1 MARFDSYGG
10 NFTPSGYMKV
20 NAGGSHEENPNGGV
34 QVGVDPQGTP
44 NLLEEGE
51 PVYND
56 YVYSDN
62 IIASEEFL
70 VKNNIPKKY
79 AGRLYSEIADALFSE
94 YEERELDPISKNGA
108 DAMLSRLAS
117 AQEEQKQYEQQKEI
131 EDYINSLSPEDLQA
145 LEEQLAI
152 AEQQE
157 AQQAQMAPQPSE
169 EEMMAM
175 QQQPMP
181 QEQMPMEQPM
191 PMMARGGHLARCF
204 APGGPLGDEL
214 PPAQT
219 LYMMPGGTSAYAAGQ
234 LPADAQL
241 PLVFNPETGQASELD
256 HYAGE
261 VLDPAVVTA
270 YPGKSQAWVDAQVHP
285 FKKGVTEAINSF
297 PTEAADFARSA
308 PGAARMIPGA
318 GQVLTGLDAV
328 EDFRNGNYGW
338 GAVNTAF
345 TLLPMALRTPGIQ
358 QALSRWTAN
367 AGNWAGKAKSSLSA
381 GKEKVSSLSKEI
393 TEQVAAS
400 KKAAEKMTEY
410 TAKLATETDPVVK
423 ESVKKILETET
434 KNFGE
439 ANAKAWQA
447 RWDILKN
454 GTKNIGKRGWKA
466 VADMNN
472 WFANG
477 LKVPTEVVAAAD
489 DVAANVGGQAVEE
502 TVKKGLPKW
511 ARWGIGLGAPTLAGI
526 LIDRSAKKKN
536 ARKPL
541 PSTYVAPSQIDS
553 TETMAPQVDSTT
565 GLTKFGPYVP
575 KTNFNVKARG
585 GKINIFAGGSSL
597 PRYDWEERLP
607 ALMVEDEGRKLPQI
621 NMPTG
626 VTYDSGLTNSRDW
639 FGSRVAKQDGLY
651 PSGSPVY
658 DGGLE
663 YRRNPGTYGIDYR
676 TRGWGTAQ
684 NAPYSTTG
692 MYAPAFLG
700 AAEGVWDAFQPID
713 KYRAV
718 PVQSFEPEGDFSYE
732 RQYYTPEDR
741 NEMLNAVLAQGN
753 GLISRIGNSG
763 AGPSTI
769 AGMLAADSQI
779 GQNAGRALW
788 TGIQGNAQNKNA
800 AIQANNQYG
809 SIASQYGLM
818 VDRYRQAE
826 RARAQQ
832 ANAQMAIPLQ
842 QLNYGAEGDYYAAL
856 QNQAQAVA
864 QALADI
870 ARMKFAYNQI
880 NSDTSN
886 EGYGSGMNGWAR
898 YGNNANCGGKIKRKK

>member
-34 QVGVDPQGTP
+34 QVGVDQQGVP

-79 AGRLYSEIADALFSE
+79 AGKLYSEIADLMFSE

-108 DAMLSRLAS
+108 DAMLSRLAN

-145 LEEQLAI
+145 LEEQLAM

-157 AQQAQMAPQPSE
+157 AQQAQMVSQPSE

-175 QQQPMP
+175 QQQPVP
-181 QEQMPMEQPM
+181 QEQMPMEQGIPV
-191 PMMARGGHLARCF
+191 MASGGHLSRRF

-214 PPAQT
+214 PPAPT
-219 LYMMPGGTSAYAAGQ
+219 LYAMPGGTSAYAAGQ

-241 PLVFNPETGQASELD
+241 PLIFNPETGQASELD
-256 HYAGE
+256 NYAGE

-285 FKKGVTEAINSF
+285 FKKGVTEAINAF
-297 PTEAADFARSA
+297 PTEAADFVRSA
-308 PGAARMIPGA
+308 PEVARMVPGA
-318 GQVLTGLDAV
+318 GQVLTGLDAI
-328 EDFRNGNYGW
+328 EDFRNGDYGW

-345 TLLPMALRTPGIQ
+345 TLLPMALRTPGMQ

-367 AGNWAGKAKSSLSA
+367 ASNWAGKAKSSLSA
-381 GKEKVSSLSKEI
+381 GKETVSGLSKEI
-393 TEQVAAS
+393 KAQVAAS
-400 KKAAEKMTEY
+400 KKAAEKITKY
-410 TAKLATETDPVVK
+410 TAKLATETDSAVK

-447 RWDILKN
+447 RWGVLKN

-477 LKVPTEVVAAAD
+477 LKVPSEAIAAAD
-489 DVAANVGGQAVEE
+489 DVAANVGGQVVEE
-502 TVKKGLPKW
+502 TAKGLPKW
-511 ARWGIGLGAPTLAGI
+511 AKWGIGLGVPSLAGI
-526 LIDRSAKKKN
+526 LIDKSVKKKN
-536 ARKPL
+536 ARNPL
-541 PSTYVAPSQIDS
+541 QSTYVAPSQIDPAA
-553 TETMAPQVDSTT
+553 TVVPQIDSTASQT
-565 GLTKFGPYVP
+565 EFGPYVP

-585 GKINIFAGGSSL
+585 GKINIFARGSAL
-597 PRYDWEERLP
+597 PRDDWEERLP
-607 ALMVEDEGRKLPQI
+607 ALTVEDEGRRLPQI
-621 NMPTG
+621 MMPTE
-626 VTYDSGLTNSRDW
+626 VTGAGLTNSRPAW
-639 FGSRVAKQDGLY
+639 FGSRVAKLEGLY
-651 PSGSPVY
+651 PGGQGIY

-663 YRRNPGTYGIDYR
+663 YKRNPGTYGIDYR
-676 TRGWGTAQ
+676 TRGWGTSQ
-684 NAPYSTTG
+684 NAPYSTIG

-700 AAEGVWDAFQPID
+700 AVEGVWDAFQPID

-718 PVQSFEPEGDFSYE
+718 PVQSFEPEGNFSYE

-753 GLISRIGNSG
+753 GLMSRIGNSG

-769 AGMLAADSQI
+769 AGILAADNQI
-779 GQNAGRALW
+779 GQNTGRALW

-809 SIASQYGLM
+809 SIASQYDLM

-842 QLNYGAEGDYYAAL
+842 QLNYGSEGDYYAAL